1 MRVFG
6 MHESMNN
13 LELVT
18 LTISSNE
25 IGKQQTMYE
34 DIKYKKKLLDKR
46 VNYQQ
51 IIWAQY
57 ILFYMDLSLFSSAII
72 LLKKIFRW
80 QYTVWGKDYKTK
92 LTQ

>member
-51 IIWAQY
+51 II
-57 ILFYMDLSLFSSAII
+57 
-72 LLKKIFRW
+72 
-80 QYTVWGKDYKTK
+80 
-92 LTQ
+92 

>member
-1 MRVFG
+1 MEAFCMRVFG

-51 IIWAQY
+51 II
-57 ILFYMDLSLFSSAII
+57 
-72 LLKKIFRW
+72 
-80 QYTVWGKDYKTK
+80 
-92 LTQ
+92 